1 MCKGVCACVCVCLLL
16 LPIKIPTFKVLP
28 INAVVV
34 RSVVV
39 IKLCVCV
46 CVHVWYYLTYV
57 FRACSNNPCRDWM
70 KEWEGGQPA
79 DRYVSSAQLFSI
91 SSLTFSYLD
100 TILFAVLSTAFPL
113 FHPLT
118 LYPFFYIS
126 NSPLISK
133 LIPFSSPP
141 PPPLSFLGPAYFQPS
156 SPGATCL
163 TVSLFLHTISLS
175 SSCLACTYFFLFI
188 IWDTPSLSLFISLL
202 KAVVYFCPF
211 LICHCS
217 SLPPKKDFS
226 PFLRLVSLLFRM
238 EELTAWFHKLL
249 ILTAI

>member
-1 MCKGVCACVCVCLLL
+1 
-16 LPIKIPTFKVLP
+16 
-28 INAVVV
+28 
-34 RSVVV
+34 
-39 IKLCVCV
+39 
-46 CVHVWYYLTYV
+46 
-57 FRACSNNPCRDWM
+57 M

-113 FHPLT
+113 FHPLL

-126 NSPLISK
+126 NSPLIYR

-141 PPPLSFLGPAYFQPS
+141 PLSFLGPVYFSVPLLGPLAWPYLS
-156 SPGATCL
+156 SSTLYHCL
-163 TVSLFLHTISLS
+163 HHVSPAPISFSLSYEILLLSLFL
-175 SSCLACTYFFLFI
+175 
-188 IWDTPSLSLFISLL
+188 SLL

-217 SLPPKKDFS
+217 SLPPKKDFF
-226 PFLRLVSLLFRM
+226 PFSRLVSLLFRM
-238 EELTAWFHKLL
+238 
-249 ILTAI
+249 